1 MRRLLAG
8 LLVTAAVLS
17 SAAAAAG
24 ADAAATPATPSVKW
38 RLETTPNHAGS
49 TVSDLSSVSCSSAL
63 ICAALGNWAHSLSTP
78 EHNLADRWRNGRW
91 TITPI
96 PHPAGA
102 AGSGLDSISCASA
115 STCTAVGNYAKKG
128 AGVAFAEK
136 WNGTSWSLETPAEP
150 TSSELLGVSCS
161 SATACEAVGS
171 SGNDAFA
178 EVWNGT
184 KWRVQRVRKPA
195 GVAFTR
201 FYSVSCTSTRA
212 CTAVGY
218 RSSPHNAR
226 NFAERWDGAR
236 WSLEKTP
243 SPAGATLTA
252 FSGVSCY
259 LPEACTAVGTY
270 TASDGAQETLSEVW
284 NGSRWKIQST
294 PNPAGTVMGGLSSVS
309 CTTAG
314 ACVAVG
320 SYTLGNTAPP
330 IPLAEKRSGG
340 KWSLQTLP
348 PPSGATSGA
357 LYGVS
362 CTGPAACTAVGYY
375 TSSSGVFTL
384 AERYS

>member
-1 MRRLLAG
+1 MRRLLVG
-8 LLVTAAVLS
+8 LLVAALVLS
-17 SAAAAAG
+17 SAAAAVG
-24 ADAAATPATPSVKW
+24 ADAAEKPATPAAKW
-38 RLETTPNHAGS
+38 RLETTPNQPGS
-49 TVSDLSSVSCSSAL
+49 TVSDLSSVSCSSAFM
-63 ICAALGNWAHSLSTP
+63 CTAVGNWAHSLSTP

-91 TITPI
+91 TIPPI

-102 AGSGLDSISCASA
+102 AGSGLYSISCVSDSA
-115 STCTAVGNYAKKG
+115 CTAVGNYGKKG
-128 AGVAFAEK
+128 AGVAFAEN
-136 WNGTSWSLETPAEP
+136 WNGTNWSLETPAEA
-150 TSSELLGVSCS
+150 TSSALLGISCS
-161 SATACEAVGS
+161 SATTCEAVGD
-171 SGNDAFA
+171 SGNAAFA

-184 KWRVQRVRKPA
+184 KWRVQRVPKLA
-195 GVAFTR
+195 GVALTR

-226 NFAERWDGAR
+226 ALAERWDGAS

-243 SPAGATLTA
+243 SPADATLTA

-259 LPEACTAVGTY
+259 LPEACTAAGTY
-270 TASDGAQETLSEVW
+270 TASDGAQQTLSEAW

-294 PNPAGTVMGGLSSVS
+294 PNPAGTVTGGFSSVS
-309 CTTAG
+309 CTAAG
-314 ACVAVG
+314 ACIAVG

-340 KWSLQTLP
+340 KWSLQSLP

-357 LYGVS
+357 LFGVS